1 MLSRNA
7 WLLPKIHPFICRRGT
22 TSIQFAKK
30 DVEFFWSTEC
40 QDCFTLLKQL
50 LTTAPVLHY
59 PDFSKPF
66 VLYTDASLVAVGTVL
81 SQLDEKGL
89 DNPIAYF
96 SRTLDV

>member
-1 MLSRNA
+1 MSGL
-7 WLLPKIHPFICRRGT
+7 
-22 TSIQFAKK
+22 
-30 DVEFFWSTEC
+30 
-40 QDCFTLLKQL
+40 FTLLKQL

-89 DNPIAYF
+89 YNPIAYF
-96 SRTLDV
+96 SRTLNVHE